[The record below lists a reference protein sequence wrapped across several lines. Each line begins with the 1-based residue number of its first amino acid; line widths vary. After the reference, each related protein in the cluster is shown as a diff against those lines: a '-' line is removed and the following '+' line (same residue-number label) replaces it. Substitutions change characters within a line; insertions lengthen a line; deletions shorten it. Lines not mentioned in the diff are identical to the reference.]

1 MMDTSPEDKEKHICS
16 LFPDCCVPESQCN
29 TMKLCST
36 EPEYV
41 NVTDMFQNQ
50 QQNIFNFAFTEVWG
64 TTAFSVAR
72 GFTVAR
78 DHSVHSFDFIYLF
91 AYRSP
96 VENSFSI

>member
-16 LFPDCCVPESQCN
+16 LFVPQSSHIVVLQNHNVIQWN

-50 QQNIFNFAFTEVWG
+50 QQNIFNFAFPEVWG

-78 DHSVHSFDFIYLF
+78 DHSVH
-91 AYRSP
+91 
-96 VENSFSI
+96 

>member
-1 MMDTSPEDKEKHICS
+1 MMDTRPEDKEKHICS
-16 LFPDCCVPESQCN
+16 LFVPQSSHIDLPDCCVPEPQCD

-50 QQNIFNFAFTEVWG
+50 QQSIFNFASPEVWR

-78 DHSVHSFDFIYLF
+78 DHSVH
-91 AYRSP
+91 
-96 VENSFSI
+96 

>member
-16 LFPDCCVPESQCN
+16 LFVPQSSHIVLPDCCVAEPQCN

-50 QQNIFNFAFTEVWG
+50 QQNIFNFAFPEVWG
-64 TTAFSVAR
+64 TTVFSVAR

-78 DHSVHSFDFIYLF
+78 DHSVH
-91 AYRSP
+91 
-96 VENSFSI
+96 